1 MTVYK
6 VLALIGETSAGKD
19 TLLNSVLSIDP
30 QSYRIVSCTTR
41 PPREKEVDGFD
52 YYFLTNPEI
61 KNEIMQNKFLEL
73 TSFNGWFYGT
83 RITDLSK
90 NRINVGVFN
99 PEGIRKLLQ
108 RPDIDLRVIEVKA
121 DRELRKQR
129 YLARDTKCDVAELE
143 RRLDADAKD
152 FEFLGF
158 DRVILYNNA
167 DHDLTTNT
175 EKVVRWLELWR
186 GSQGKKS

>member
-83 RITDLSK
+83 RISDLSK
-90 NRINVGVFN
+90 TRINIGVFN
-99 PEGIRKLLQ
+99 PEGIRKMLQ

-121 DRELRKQR
+121 DRELRRQR
-129 YLARDTKCDVAELE
+129 YFARDTKCDVAELE

-158 DRVILYNNA
+158 DRVVLYNNA

-186 GSQGKKS
+186 GSQDKKS

>member
-83 RITDLSK
+83 RISDLSK
-90 NRINVGVFN
+90 TRINIGVFN
-99 PEGIRKLLQ
+99 PEGIRKMLQ

-121 DRELRKQR
+121 DRELRRQR

-158 DRVILYNNA
+158 DRVVLYNNA

-186 GSQGKKS
+186 DSQGKKS

>member
-19 TLLNSVLSIDP
+19 TLLNSVLSVDP

-83 RITDLSK
+83 RISDLSK
-90 NRINVGVFN
+90 TRINIGVFN
-99 PEGIRKLLQ
+99 PEGIRKMLQ

-121 DRELRKQR
+121 DRELRRQR

-158 DRVILYNNA
+158 DRVVLYNNA

>member
-83 RITDLSK
+83 RISDLSK
-90 NRINVGVFN
+90 TRINIGVFN
-99 PEGIRKLLQ
+99 PEGIRKMLQ

-121 DRELRKQR
+121 DRELRRQR
-129 YLARDTKCDVAELE
+129 YLARDAKCDVAELE

-158 DRVILYNNA
+158 DRVVLYNNA

>member
-19 TLLNSVLSIDP
+19 TLLNSVLSVDP

-83 RITDLSK
+83 RISDLSK
-90 NRINVGVFN
+90 TRINIGVFN
-99 PEGIRKLLQ
+99 PEGIRKMLQ

-121 DRELRKQR
+121 NRELRRQR
-129 YLARDTKCDVAELE
+129 YLARDAKCDVAELE

-158 DRVILYNNA
+158 DRVVVYNNT
-167 DHDLTTNT
+167 DHDLAINT

-186 GSQGKKS
+186 DSQGKKS

>member
-30 QSYRIVSCTTR
+30 QSYRIVNCTTR

-83 RITDLSK
+83 RISDLSK
-90 NRINVGVFN
+90 TRINIGVFN
-99 PEGIRKLLQ
+99 PEGIRKMLQ

-121 DRELRKQR
+121 DRELRRQR
-129 YLARDTKCDVAELE
+129 YLARDAKCDVAELE

-158 DRVILYNNA
+158 DRVVVYNNA

-186 GSQGKKS
+186 DSQGKKS

>member
-1 MTVYK
+1 
-6 VLALIGETSAGKD
+6 
-19 TLLNSVLSIDP
+19 
-30 QSYRIVSCTTR
+30 
-41 PPREKEVDGFD
+41 
-52 YYFLTNPEI
+52 
-61 KNEIMQNKFLEL
+61 MQNKFLEL

-83 RITDLSK
+83 RISDLSK
-90 NRINVGVFN
+90 TRINIGVFN
-99 PEGIRKLLQ
+99 PEGIRKMLQ

-121 DRELRKQR
+121 DRELRRQR

-158 DRVILYNNA
+158 DRVVLYNNA

-186 GSQGKKS
+186 SSQGKKS

>member
-19 TLLNSVLSIDP
+19 TLLNSVLSVDP

-83 RITDLSK
+83 RISDLSK
-90 NRINVGVFN
+90 TRINIGVFN
-99 PEGIRKLLQ
+99 PEGIRKMLQ

-121 DRELRKQR
+121 DRELRRQR
-129 YLARDTKCDVAELE
+129 YLARDAKCDVAELE

-158 DRVILYNNA
+158 DRVVVYNNA
-167 DHDLTTNT
+167 DHDLAINT

-186 GSQGKKS
+186 DSQGKKS

>member
-6 VLALIGETSAGKD
+6 VLAFIGETSAGKD

-41 PPREKEVDGFD
+41 PPREKEIDGFD

-90 NRINVGVFN
+90 TRINIGVFN
-99 PEGIRKLLQ
+99 PEGIRKMLQ

-121 DRELRKQR
+121 DRELRRQR
-129 YLARDTKCDVAELE
+129 YLARDAKCDVTELE

>member
-1 MTVYK
+1 MPSQKTIIA
-6 VLALIGETSAGKD
+6 LAGKAGAGKD
-19 TLLNSVLSIDP
+19 TILRYLCDNYDVHE
-30 QSYRIVSCTTR
+30 IVSCTTR

-158 DRVILYNNA
+158 DRVVLYNNA
-167 DHDLTTNT
+167 DHDLAINT

-186 GSQGKKS
+186 DSQGKKS

>member
-83 RITDLSK
+83 RISDLSK
-90 NRINVGVFN
+90 TRINIGVFN
-99 PEGIRKLLQ
+99 PEGIRKMLQ

-121 DRELRKQR
+121 DRELRRQR

-158 DRVILYNNA
+158 DRVVLYNNA

-186 GSQGKKS
+186 SSQGKKS

>member
-83 RITDLSK
+83 RISDLSK
-90 NRINVGVFN
+90 TRINIGVFN
-99 PEGIRKLLQ
+99 PEGIRKMLQ

-121 DRELRKQR
+121 DRELRRQR

-158 DRVILYNNA
+158 DRVVLYNNA

>member
-6 VLALIGETSAGKD
+6 VLAFIGETSAGKD
-19 TLLNSVLSIDP
+19 TLLNSVLSVDP

-52 YYFLTNPEI
+52 YYFLTDPEI

-83 RITDLSK
+83 RISDLSK
-90 NRINVGVFN
+90 TRINIGVFN
-99 PEGIRKLLQ
+99 PEGIRKMLQ

-121 DRELRKQR
+121 DRELRRQR

-158 DRVILYNNA
+158 DRVVLYNNA
-167 DHDLTTNT
+167 DHDLTINT

>member
-6 VLALIGETSAGKD
+6 VLAFIGETSAGKD

-83 RITDLSK
+83 RISDLSK
-90 NRINVGVFN
+90 TRINIGVFN
-99 PEGIRKLLQ
+99 PEGIRKMLQ

-121 DRELRKQR
+121 DRELRRQR
-129 YLARDTKCDVAELE
+129 YLARDTKCDVTELE

-158 DRVILYNNA
+158 DRVVLYNNA